1 MLLEIKNVHVHYH
14 KVAALKGINMSVPED
29 GIVTIIGANG
39 AGKSTTLR
47 AISGLERISKGEI
60 WFSGERIDKLQPE
73 QIVARGIGHVPEG
86 RRVFPDLT
94 VEENL
99 MTGSFLRSNKAEI
112 AEDLDQVYYRFPRLK
127 ERRKKSARTLSGG
140 EQQMLAIGRAL
151 MSRPKMLVLDEPSM
165 GLSPVMVQEVARII
179 RDIVDRGVPVV
190 LVEQNAEL
198 ALRLAR
204 FAYVLE
210 TGNIA
215 LQGPAHELHDNE
227 HVRAGLSRW
236 LNSWSFQELLDAGWS
251 EADLAWEAAAE
262 RTAEAVAQ
270 NDLDL
275 AKEEAGKALR
285 LARASFEPI
294 DPRLGTSF
302 ANFGV
307 CLALA
312 GDNSGT
318 DRLFADALEVWRRA
332 DPWIARMDAP
342 RIARSSLFHMRM
354 EMRHRDTYRARWR
367 ERWLELTQE
376 ARERLRGA

>member
-14 KVAALKGINMSVPED
+14 KVAALKGVSMSVPED

-60 WFSGERIDKLQPE
+60 WFSGERIDQLQPE

-215 LQGPAHELHDNE
+215 LQGPARELHDNE
-227 HVRAGLSRW
+227 HVKRAY
-236 LNSWSFQELLDAGWS
+236 
-251 EADLAWEAAAE
+251 
-262 RTAEAVAQ
+262 
-270 NDLDL
+270 
-275 AKEEAGKALR
+275 
-285 LARASFEPI
+285 
-294 DPRLGTSF
+294 LG
-302 ANFGV
+302 G
-307 CLALA
+307 
-312 GDNSGT
+312 
-318 DRLFADALEVWRRA
+318 
-332 DPWIARMDAP
+332 
-342 RIARSSLFHMRM
+342 
-354 EMRHRDTYRARWR
+354 
-367 ERWLELTQE
+367 
-376 ARERLRGA
+376 

>member
-14 KVAALKGINMSVPED
+14 KVAALKGIDMSVPED

-60 WFSGERIDKLQPE
+60 WFSGERIDQLQPE

-151 MSRPKMLVLDEPSM
+151 MSRPRMLVLDEPSM

-227 HVRAGLSRW
+227 HVKRAY
-236 LNSWSFQELLDAGWS
+236 
-251 EADLAWEAAAE
+251 
-262 RTAEAVAQ
+262 
-270 NDLDL
+270 
-275 AKEEAGKALR
+275 
-285 LARASFEPI
+285 
-294 DPRLGTSF
+294 LG
-302 ANFGV
+302 G
-307 CLALA
+307 
-312 GDNSGT
+312 
-318 DRLFADALEVWRRA
+318 
-332 DPWIARMDAP
+332 
-342 RIARSSLFHMRM
+342 
-354 EMRHRDTYRARWR
+354 
-367 ERWLELTQE
+367 
-376 ARERLRGA
+376 